1 MLLGPRTKG
10 QYFAAK
16 QNIDQKIVKKNFKDN
31 GNLLTIVRKMLHIY
45 SKVTVLN
52 AIDYLLKIFEIHH
65 KDLM

>member
-31 GNLLTIVRKMLHIY
+31 GNLLTIVRKMLYIY
-45 SKVTVLN
+45 SDRSMRTIVN
-52 AIDYLLKIFEIHH
+52 IILKNVDNN
-65 KDLM
+65 KM